1 MLIHLVGDVHCPM
14 HAGHLSDRG
23 GNNVVVKFFNNDIKL
38 HKLWDTELVEAA
50 HKWSYT
56 EWEQQLNRY
65 CTEEQK
71 AKLANGTAKDWL
83 DESHKIA
90 TEIYKVSPEKGKL
103 YYDYI
108 TYYTPVIEKQLL
120 SGGLRLAKVLN
131 ELYE

>member
-1 MLIHLVGDVHCPM
+1 MPTK
-14 HAGHLSDRG
+14 S
-23 GNNVVVKFFNNDIKL
+23 VVVKFFNNDIKL

-131 ELYE
+131 ELYD